1 MANEFVV
8 KNGLIVS
15 GSTNVSGSVTAFSF
29 TGSFSGSFTGSGTVA
44 SASFATSASYALSA
58 SFAVSASR
66 AVSSSFATSAS
77 YALSASFAVSA
88 SRAVSSSYALQA
100 TSASYVSG
108 TLVSPGSTTQILFN
122 SGGLVGTDTRFV
134 FSGSRLGVNTSA
146 PFATAHITQYDPTLP
161 ALPAGYQFLI
171 DQLGQ
176 YLVDSASNYLVGA
189 DPVNYASASFI
200 VDSLPFTNVI
210 FVSGNRV
217 GINTGL
223 ATEAL
228 DVIGNVKAYN
238 FLGTASYALAGLSS
252 SYATTASYV
261 LQAVSASYALSSS
274 YAEQAISASYAVSS
288 SYAEQATSAS
298 YVSGSIVAPGQTT
311 YLTYNSGGILEG
323 NPDLVYSG
331 SKFGI
336 GTNNPQALTHIY
348 QTESP
353 FDAPIVPGIELIDF
367 DGDYLMTEDGIGLVG
382 DDGLYPNSS
391 LKVDSTTNNNVL
403 YVSGSRIGVNTGN
416 PNANLDINGNVIVS
430 GSLTVSG
437 SSTFRNIGPAEFTGS
452 FRNIGPAEFTGSL
465 NVSGS
470 DVTISSPVISLSSP
484 VVYVTG
490 SLELSNQLILTS
502 PFNVGALNFGN
513 AGLIQGGSGI
523 NNDIRIGYGF
533 GGFIYSAKFS
543 GTDGNLILPR
553 GLIASGSTNISGSTT
568 IRGNT
573 TVTGSLN
580 VSGSTNIIGTTNITG
595 SLNVNGPITNNGVN
609 IQALSIAYAVALG

>member
-29 TGSFSGSFTGSGTVA
+29 TGSFSGSFSGSGTVA
-44 SASFATSASYALSA
+44 SA
-58 SFAVSASR
+58 
-66 AVSSSFATSAS
+66 SFATSAS

-134 FSGSRLGVNTSA
+134 FSASRFGVNTNA

-228 DVIGNVKAYN
+228 DVVGNVKAYN

-252 SYATTASYV
+252 SYATTASYA
-261 LQAVSASYALSSS
+261 LQATSASYAVSSS
-274 YAEQAISASYAVSS
+274 YAEQATSASYALSS

-382 DDGLYPNSS
+382 DDGLYPNSA

-403 YVSGSRIGVNTGN
+403 YVSGSKIGVNTGN
-416 PNANLDINGNVIVS
+416 PNANLDVNGNVIVS

-437 SSTFRNIGPAEFTGS
+437 SSTFTNIGPAEFTGS
-452 FRNIGPAEFTGSL
+452 VTISGSQTTIIGNIAQYNGTLSIFDDNTGTGRITLGGMNIIGSFSTQDITINYGSAGFGYQAKFNGSTGRLILPAGADITGSL
-465 NVSGS
+465 NVS
-470 DVTISSPVISLSSP
+470 T
-484 VVYVTG
+484 T
-490 SLELSNQLILTS
+490 
-502 PFNVGALNFGN
+502 
-513 AGLIQGGSGI
+513 
-523 NNDIRIGYGF
+523 
-533 GGFIYSAKFS
+533 
-543 GTDGNLILPR
+543 
-553 GLIASGSTNISGSTT
+553 TT

-580 VSGSTNIIGTTNITG
+580 VSGSTNIRGNTNITG
-595 SLNVNGPITNNGVN
+595 SLNVSGSITNNGVN
-609 IQALSIAYAVALG
+609 LQSLMIAYSIALG

>member
-1 MANEFVV
+1 MANNEFVV

-29 TGSFSGSFTGSGTVA
+29 TGSFSGSFSGSTIA
-44 SASFATSASYALSA
+44 
-58 SFAVSASR
+58 
-66 AVSSSFATSAS
+66 
-77 YALSASFAVSA
+77 
-88 SRAVSSSYALQA
+88 
-100 TSASYVSG
+100 
-108 TLVSPGSTTQILFN
+108 PGSTTQILFN
-122 SGGLVGTDTRFV
+122 SGGLAGTNPRFV

-238 FLGTASYALAGLSS
+238 FLGTASSAVSSLYALSASYAVSS
-252 SYATTASYV
+252 SYAQ
-261 LQAVSASYALSSS
+261 QATSASYALSSS
-274 YAEQAISASYAVSS
+274 YAQ
-288 SYAEQATSAS
+288 QATSAS

-353 FDAPIVPGIELIDF
+353 FTAPIVPGIELIDF
-367 DGDYLMTEDGIGLVG
+367 NGDYLATEGGAGLVG
-382 DDGLYPNSS
+382 DDGLYPNSA
-391 LKVDSTTNNNVL
+391 LKVDSLTNNNVL
-403 YVSGSRIGVNTGN
+403 YVSGSRIGVNKGT
-416 PNANLDINGNVIVS
+416 PNANLDVNGNVLVS

-452 FRNIGPAEFTGSL
+452 L

-470 DVTISSPVISLSSP
+470 EVIISSPVISLSSP

-533 GGFIYSAKFS
+533 GGFTYLATFS
-543 GTDGNLILPR
+543 GTNGNLTLPQ
-553 GLIASGSTNISGSTT
+553 GLTASGSTNISGSTT

-580 VSGSTNIIGTTNITG
+580 VSGSTNIRGNTNITG
-595 SLNVNGPITNNGVN
+595 SLNVSGSINNNGVN
-609 IQALSIAYAVALG
+609 LQSLMIAYSIALG